1 MIVGN
6 LHGLLDDICAGNSY
20 SVSDGSFQEG
30 HGAAMWILEGSTNE
44 NRLIRQGFSP
54 SNADGHSSFHSKMA
68 GIYAIL
74 LILST
79 ILQITG
85 ETTPFQLACDGKSV
99 LLRLQQVQAT
109 DPNEP
114 HTDLLLATQHLMK
127 HCGLH
132 VNLHHVKG
140 HLDSKTFGP

>member
-1 MIVGN
+1 MQHS
-6 LHGLLDDICAGNSY
+6 L
-20 SVSDGSFQEG
+20 
-30 HGAAMWILEGSTNE
+30 WIIEGSTNE
-44 NRLIRQGFSP
+44 NRLIGQGFSP
-54 SNADGHSSFHSKMA
+54 SDVDSHGSFCSKLA

-74 LILST
+74 LTLST

-85 ETTPFQLACDGKSV
+85 EMMPFQLACDGKSV